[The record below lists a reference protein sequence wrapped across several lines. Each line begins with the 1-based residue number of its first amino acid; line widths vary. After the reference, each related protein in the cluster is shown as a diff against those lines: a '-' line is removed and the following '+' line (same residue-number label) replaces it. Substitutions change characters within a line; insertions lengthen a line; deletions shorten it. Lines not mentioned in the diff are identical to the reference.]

1 LTHLVLSIFL
11 GGENSWANRLAQQ
24 ASGYVVSQGVL
35 WVASVSSIQHR
46 YALRS
51 KVKPMLE
58 NSDRIQELGQGCEIR
73 LQEEAKP
80 TSVERLK
87 EDSVMKKDKVEKD
100 GSPLDEGRTKPI
112 MEGDSVKGG
121 DAIRTDWRLPLL
133 EYIRDPEKTI
143 DKKIKQQALKYM
155 SLDDDLYQRTIDDV
169 LLKCLGKEQTKVVVR
184 EVHDGICGVH
194 QSAHKTN
201 WLL

>member
-1 LTHLVLSIFL
+1 L
-11 GGENSWANRLAQQ
+11 
-24 ASGYVVSQGVL
+24 
-35 WVASVSSIQHR
+35 IQHR

-51 KVKPMLE
+51 KVKPVLE
-58 NSDRIQELGQGCEIR
+58 NSDRIQEPGQGCEIR
-73 LQEEAKP
+73 LREEAKL

-133 EYIRDPEKTI
+133 EYIRDPEKTA
-143 DKKIKQQALKYM
+143 D
-155 SLDDDLYQRTIDDV
+155 
-169 LLKCLGKEQTKVVVR
+169 
-184 EVHDGICGVH
+184 
-194 QSAHKTN
+194 
-201 WLL
+201 